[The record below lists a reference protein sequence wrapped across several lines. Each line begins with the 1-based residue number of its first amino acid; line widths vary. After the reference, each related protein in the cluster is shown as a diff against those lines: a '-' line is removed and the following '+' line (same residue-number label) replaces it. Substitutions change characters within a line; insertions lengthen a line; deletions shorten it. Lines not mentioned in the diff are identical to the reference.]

1 VLHWYQS
8 RFLFFVQGRMASHA
22 SIDVDMDSSFEEA
35 LEKSIMF

>member
-1 VLHWYQS
+1 
-8 RFLFFVQGRMASHA
+8 MASHA